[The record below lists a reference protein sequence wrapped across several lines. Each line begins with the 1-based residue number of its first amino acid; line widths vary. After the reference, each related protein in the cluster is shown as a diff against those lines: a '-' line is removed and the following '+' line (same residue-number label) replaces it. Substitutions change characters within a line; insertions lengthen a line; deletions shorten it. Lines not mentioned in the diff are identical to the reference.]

1 MSNKLQQFHKTQ
13 KFELPGQGSTVLIY
27 SFPGAESIF
36 PSSTAFSRVT
46 PTRNKKTKKW
56 PVKPFIFI

>member
-13 KFELPGQGSTVLIY
+13 KFELLGQGSTVLIY

-36 PSSTAFSRVT
+36 PSSTFNRVT
-46 PTRNKKTKKW
+46 PARNKKKNKKMAG
-56 PVKPFIFI
+56 